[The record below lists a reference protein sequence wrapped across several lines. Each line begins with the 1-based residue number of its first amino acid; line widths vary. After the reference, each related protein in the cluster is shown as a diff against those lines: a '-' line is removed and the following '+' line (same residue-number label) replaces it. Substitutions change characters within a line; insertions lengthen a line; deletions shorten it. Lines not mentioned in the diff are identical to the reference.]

1 MSRATDGLTALGLK
15 RPVLVVVLNLLIMLA
30 GIVSIFGVEVREL
43 PDIDRPVVVVR
54 AVYQGASPTTMDA
67 EVTSKVEGAVA
78 RVSGVLRIQS
88 SSEENN
94 MRVRMEFSPDID
106 VNVAANDVR
115 EAVSRI
121 TNQLPENLDQLLV
134 IKADD
139 DARPVVQLAVYSNT
153 LAIQDLAERVERDL
167 VPAFVSIDG
176 VADVPL
182 NGSQPRVLRVLL
194 DPAKLA
200 RYGMVATD
208 VLSSL
213 ETMNLDVPAG
223 SYLSGKQELLVRANA
238 STIDTEAINSILI
251 KNGVRVRDVAEVY
264 YGPMS
269 AESYSLLNGRAVIGM
284 GVLRQAGGNTIAIAS
299 DVKKRMA
306 QINAQSKDL
315 QVIVISD
322 DSVFI
327 KGALQEVLMS
337 LMFAVVVVLIVIAV
351 FLGQWKAVLI
361 PAVTMPVSL
370 VGTLAAIWLAGFA
383 VNMLTLLAL
392 VLATGLIVDDA
403 IVVLENIQR
412 RNKLG

>member
-15 RPVLVVVLNLLIMLA
+15 RPVLIVVLNLLIMLA
-30 GIVSIFGVEVREL
+30 GIVSMFGVEVREL

-67 EVTSKVEGAVA
+67 EVTAKVEGAVA

-106 VNVAANDVR
+106 VNTAANDVR
-115 EAVSRI
+115 EAISRI

-153 LAIQDLAERVERDL
+153 LAMQDLAERVERDL

-182 NGSQPRVLRVLL
+182 NGNQPRVLRVLL
-194 DPAKLA
+194 DPAKMA

-213 ETMNLDVPAG
+213 QTMNLDVPAG
-223 SYLSGKQELLVRANA
+223 SYLSGKQELLVRA
-238 STIDTEAINSILI
+238 DR
-251 KNGVRVRDVAEVY
+251 K
-264 YGPMS
+264 
-269 AESYSLLNGRAVIGM
+269 
-284 GVLRQAGGNTIAIAS
+284 
-299 DVKKRMA
+299 
-306 QINAQSKDL
+306 
-315 QVIVISD
+315 
-322 DSVFI
+322 SV
-327 KGALQEVLMS
+327 V
-337 LMFAVVVVLIVIAV
+337 
-351 FLGQWKAVLI
+351 
-361 PAVTMPVSL
+361 
-370 VGTLAAIWLAGFA
+370 
-383 VNMLTLLAL
+383 
-392 VLATGLIVDDA
+392 
-403 IVVLENIQR
+403 
-412 RNKLG
+412 